1 MNPSTT
7 LRMTTLKLILFMIPV
22 LLVLQS
28 SRCKVSYNQSGKGG
42 RTIPDSATVA
52 VMQFTN
58 IAPLAKPT
66 LTQTITESLKDFI
79 QRQTRYSLVTEDAD
93 ITYEG
98 EIIAYAVTPVSIVA
112 GTTDQ
117 AALNRLTIT
126 VKVKYTDEIDER
138 YNFEANF
145 SRFADF
151 PSSQDISAV
160 EDALIKE
167 ITDQLTQDIINKS
180 IFAW

>member
-1 MNPSTT
+1 M
-7 LRMTTLKLILFMIPV
+7 RTLKVLLFVIPV
-22 LLVLQS
+22 LLILQS

-42 RTIPDSATVA
+42 RTIPDSATVS
-52 VMQFTN
+52 VIQFTN
-58 IAPLAKPT
+58 SAPLAKPT
-66 LTQTITESLKDFI
+66 LTQTLTESLRDFI
-79 QRQTRYSLVTEDAD
+79 QRQTRYAMVTEDAD
-93 ITYEG
+93 LTYEG
-98 EIIAYAVTPVSIVA
+98 EIVGYTVTPVSIVA
-112 GTTDQ
+112 GATDQ

-167 ITDQLTQDIINKS
+167 ISDQLTQDIINKS

>member
-1 MNPSTT
+1 M
-7 LRMTTLKLILFMIPV
+7 RAFKLILF
-22 LLVLQS
+22 LLPAFLLIES
-28 SRCKVSYNQSGKGG
+28 MGCKVQYNLSGKGG
-42 RTIPDSATVA
+42 RTIPDSTTVA
-52 VMQFTN
+52 VLQFTN
-58 IAPLAKPT
+58 SAPLAKPT

-79 QRQTRYSLVTEDAD
+79 QRQTRYSLVTDEAD

-98 EIIAYAVTPVSIVA
+98 EITGYAVTPVSIVA
-112 GTTDQ
+112 GATDQ

-138 YNFEANF
+138 YNFESAF

-180 IFAW
+180 IYAW

>member
-1 MNPSTT
+1 MK
-7 LRMTTLKLILFMIPV
+7 TLKLFLLFIPLLLIL
-22 LLVLQS
+22 QA
-28 SRCKVSYNQSGKGG
+28 SRCKVSYNQTGAGG
-42 RTIPDSATVA
+42 RKLDDSVTV
-52 VMQFTN
+52 VVSQFTSS
-58 IAPLAKPT
+58 ASLAKPT
-66 LTQTITESLKDFI
+66 LAQTMTESLRDFI
-79 QRQTRYSLVTEDAD
+79 QRQTRLNMVTDDAD
-93 ITYEG
+93 LTYEG
-98 EIIAYAVTPVSIVA
+98 EIIGYAISPVAIQA

-126 VKVKYTDEIDER
+126 VKVTYTDDIEDK
-138 YNFEANF
+138 YSFESNF

-180 IFAW
+180 IYAW